1 MRWWPYLRLRL
12 RSLLRPDAAAVD
24 IEEELRFHREM
35 EAREL
40 IDAGWPAREARLE
53 AARRFGNIR
62 LIEQRCRELH
72 MIKRQGRAD
81 MVIQD
86 LRYAVRT
93 LLKNPAFTAVA
104 VITLGIGIGAN
115 TAVFSVINTVLL
127 RPLPYD
133 QPEQLTVIWTNFGR
147 DLPQNWIS
155 GPEYVEMLEFNTTF
169 EDIAVALPSS
179 ANLTG
184 DGNPEQIS
192 AGIASANLFSVLRVQ
207 PAMGRLFIA
216 EDDRPGA
223 EFVAVISDG
232 FWQRRFGGDPSI
244 VGRTIELDGDPYTVI
259 GVLPPGF
266 EILHPDAQFPAE
278 IDAWIALL
286 PAYSGFFGRP
296 ITYAEMSRG
305 SHGMRG
311 FGRLKP
317 GVTLAQARA
326 DMDAVANAMQERT
339 PDYYAFE
346 GWGLTVYSLHGDL
359 VEEVRPA
366 LLVLLGA
373 VGFVLLI
380 AVVNV
385 ANLSLARATARE
397 REIAVRTALGA
408 GRRRLIQQLLTES
421 VVLSIIGGMVGL
433 VTAFGLVRA
442 LAVFAPADLPR
453 RGDIGIDGGVLLFTL
468 GVSIIAGVLF
478 GLAPALHGTRGQ
490 LVESLKEGGKGSTVG
505 VRGRRARSGLVAAE
519 VALAV
524 VLLVGA
530 GLMVKSF
537 ARLMEND
544 PGYRTD
550 DLLTLSISLPG
561 SYSDQ
566 ATASFYDRLITQ
578 VAGLPGVEGVGAISH
593 LPLSNAYFSGTTQAD
608 ESATVPEDERS
619 IEADRRWVSTEYFQT
634 MGVSLLSGRFFTEAD
649 NADAPLVAM
658 VDEEFVRRFWPSE
671 EPIGKRV
678 AISWTDDG
686 PIWRE
691 VVGVVGHSKHYT
703 LRTVGREQVYFPYK
717 QQPRSRMFLAVRT
730 GVDPLS
736 LAGAVRTEVWT
747 IDPNQP
753 VADLQTMEQRVGAAV
768 AQPRFN
774 LLLLGGFAV
783 LALTL
788 AAVGIYGVISYSV
801 SQRSHEIGV
810 RMALGAETGHV
821 VAMVLRQGLGV
832 VLLGLGIGTAAALS
846 LSRLMSSLLF
856 DVRATDPVTYL
867 LVVAGLA
874 AVGVAAC
881 YLPARRATRVE
892 PVHVLTSE

>member
-1 MRWWPYLRLRL
+1 VKWWPYVRLRL
-12 RSLLRPDAAAVD
+12 RSLFRPDAAAGD
-24 IEEELRFHREM
+24 IEEELRFHRDM

-40 IDAGWPAREARLE
+40 IDAGWPVREARLE
-53 AARRFGNIR
+53 AARRFGNMR

-81 MVIQD
+81 MLIQD

-93 LLKNPAFTAVA
+93 LLKNRAFTAVA
-104 VITLGIGIGAN
+104 VITLGLGIGAN

-127 RPLPYD
+127 RSLPYD
-133 QPEQLTVIWTNFGR
+133 QPEQLTVVWTNFGR

-155 GPEYVEMLEFNTTF
+155 GPEYGEMLEFNTTF

-223 EFVAVISDG
+223 ELVAVISDG
-232 FWQRRFGGDPSI
+232 FWRRRFGGDPTI
-244 VGRTIELDGDPYTVI
+244 VGRTIDLDGDPYTVI
-259 GVLPPGF
+259 GILPPGF
-266 EILHPDAQFPAE
+266 KILHPDAQFPAE
-278 IDAWIALL
+278 IDVWIALL

-326 DMDAVANAMQERT
+326 DMDAVANAMRERT
-339 PDYYAFE
+339 PDYYDFE

-408 GRRRLIQQLLTES
+408 GRRRLMGQLLTES
-421 VVLSIIGGMVGL
+421 VVLSLIGGFVGL
-433 VTAFGLVRA
+433 ATAFGLVRA
-442 LAVFAPADLPR
+442 LAIFAPADLPR
-453 RGDIGIDGGVLLFTL
+453 RGDIGIDGGVLVFTL
-468 GVSIIAGVLF
+468 GVSLVAGLLF
-478 GLAPALHGTRGQ
+478 GLAPALHGARGR
-490 LVESLKEGGKGSTVG
+490 LVESLKEGGRGSSVG
-505 VRGRRARSGLVAAE
+505 VRGGRARSALVAAE

-537 ARLMEND
+537 ARLMETD
-544 PGYRTD
+544 PGYRTE

-578 VAGLPGVEGVGAISH
+578 VAGLPGVESVGAISH
-593 LPLSNAYFSGTTQAD
+593 LPLSNAYYSGTTQVD
-608 ESATVPEDERS
+608 ESATLPEDERS
-619 IEADRRWVSTEYFQT
+619 IEADRRFVSPEYFQT

-649 NADAPLVAM
+649 NTDAPLVAM
-658 VDEEFVRRFWPSE
+658 VDEEFVKRFWPTE
-671 EPIGKRV
+671 EPIGKHV
-678 AISWTDDG
+678 AISWTDAG
-686 PIWRE
+686 PAWRE
-691 VVGVVGHSKHYT
+691 VVGVVRHSKHYN
-703 LRTVGREQVYFPYK
+703 LSTVGREQVYFPYK
-717 QQPRSRMFLAVRT
+717 QEPRSRMFLAVRT
-730 GVDPLS
+730 AVDPLS
-736 LAGAVRTEVWT
+736 LAGAVRNEVWT
-747 IDPNQP
+747 IDPDQP
-753 VADLQTMEQRVGAAV
+753 VADVQAMGQRVGAAV

-783 LALTL
+783 LALAL

-810 RMALGAETGHV
+810 RIALGAETGQV
-821 VAMVLRQGLGV
+821 VALVLRQGLGV
-832 VLLGLGIGTAAALS
+832 VLVGLGIGTAAALS

-856 DVRATDPVTYL
+856 DVRATDPVTYV

-874 AVGVAAC
+874 AVGAAAC